1 MCFLSFMTDLLS
13 LIWFYIVLTWLNW
26 RKLDCFK
33 LASQY
38 IHKKDYKVIALTE
51 LVIFRCVL
59 QVITSSGEVQCTS
72 YFIEPVQWMEQALL
86 GVMDGQVKNL
96 SSFLL
101 HHCLLPPNN
110 FWANMNVWYDH
121 LLLIYSSCSFSL
133 PFFYIFVCV

>member
-1 MCFLSFMTDLLS
+1 MTDLLS

-38 IHKKDYKVIALTE
+38 IHTSIK
-51 LVIFRCVL
+51 RL
-59 QVITSSGEVQCTS
+59 QSNRTYWTCNLSMCCCSGEVQCTS